1 MRRKIVLDELQIQG
15 AIKKWEKSNHIFW
28 CKNRVKF
35 LFLAHYLRGN
45 ISPFTFIIFTTLWC
59 HLFWSKFSIQ
69 KMLKNAQYYHI
80 RPILANLPHW
90 MAYYGLIWQPR
101 IHWRPHCCH
110 LIQQVI
116 IWEVIEDF
124 MGLISANHC
133 NLLQKR
139 IILSNFGHLAQFY
152 SLDMPP

>member
-1 MRRKIVLDELQIQG
+1 MMHAQQSNTTG
-15 AIKKWEKSNHIFW
+15 CHKKWEKSNHLFW

-45 ISPFTFIIFTTLWC
+45 ISPFTFIIFTTHWC
-59 HLFWSKFSIQ
+59 HLFRSKFSRQ
-69 KMLKNAQYYHI
+69 KMLKNDQNCHI

-139 IILSNFGHLAQFY
+139 IILSNFGNLEFY
-152 SLDMPP
+152 

>member
-1 MRRKIVLDELQIQG
+1 MPNI
-15 AIKKWEKSNHIFW
+15 AILGPFW
-28 CKNRVKF
+28 
-35 LFLAHYLRGN
+35 LIYL
-45 ISPFTFIIFTTLWC
+45 TEW
-59 HLFWSKFSIQ
+59 
-69 KMLKNAQYYHI
+69 
-80 RPILANLPHW
+80 PIMGSFDNPESTDN
-90 MAYYGLIWQPR
+90 
-101 IHWRPHCCH
+101 CCQ